1 MAVYFLGAF
10 PPTYGG
16 VTIKNESLY
25 QALSKYID
33 LKKVDFNQIKRF
45 NFVEIFRLLFALCG
59 RDNQFVIGVSGKK
72 TRKRF
77 TKLLYAVNSK
87 AMRR

>member
-33 LKKVDFNQIKRF
+33 LKKVDFNLSAVCGISVHSRRHT
-45 NFVEIFRLLFALCG
+45 FRSSPA
-59 RDNQFVIGVSGKK
+59 
-72 TRKRF
+72 
-77 TKLLYAVNSK
+77 A
-87 AMRR
+87 